1 MADDVMNEA
10 PPVED
15 DAVVHAPDVPA
26 APAAGPTIVL
36 KRSGAET
43 DIVFSVNPPAI
54 IGRFDP
60 TVGPIDIDL
69 GGLPEGSYISRRHA
83 KITFDDGVWTLH
95 DLGSSNGTFILGAN
109 DFERHESFAL
119 YDGTEF
125 ALGNAR
131 FAFHAEGVEAP
142 PAGPPAVMPSPEA
155 DPAPHEPT
163 PEPESV

>member
-1 MADDVMNEA
+1 MNEA
-10 PPVED
+10 PPMD
-15 DAVVHAPDVPA
+15 DAVHGSDVPVA
-26 APAAGPTIVL
+26 ASNGATIVL

-83 KITFDDGVWTLH
+83 KITLEDDVWMLH
-95 DLGSSNGTFILGAN
+95 DLGSSNGTFILGPN

-119 YDGTEF
+119 HDGTDF

-131 FAFHAEGVEAP
+131 FAFHTAGGNVHAAEVPTLDAE
-142 PAGPPAVMPSPEA
+142 
-155 DPAPHEPT
+155 PAPEEPA

>member
-1 MADDVMNEA
+1 MADDVMHEA
-10 PPVED
+10 PVED
-15 DAVVHAPDVPA
+15 DAVVHVSDVPE
-26 APAAGPTIVL
+26 APAAGATIVL

-83 KITFDDGVWTLH
+83 KISLDDGVWTLH
-95 DLGSSNGTFILGAN
+95 DLGSSNGTFILGDN

-119 YDGTEF
+119 YDGADF

-131 FAFHAEGVEAP
+131 FAFHAVG
-142 PAGPPAVMPSPEA
+142 AV
-155 DPAPHEPT
+155 APHVAAASLDAEPVAGEPA
-163 PEPESV
+163 PEPETV